1 MENEETTP
9 SPGVNFH
16 LSKWFLDFTGENG
29 EAMIFYAA
37 KLSWYGFSAS
47 YTSWLRYDPGTGVHL
62 KTRFSKV
69 QFPKLNGQLI
79 SWNDPKFG
87 VSGTWEALAAS
98 VQARIF
104 DSEEGYLDW
113 KCHQPASKVQ
123 LRINDRVL
131 EGRGYAEQLILTV
144 PPWKLDMDEL
154 RWGRFCSAENNMVW
168 IGLNGKEQR
177 QWLWLNGEKTENCIL
192 EEDCITIPDK
202 NLIVNLDRG
211 VTLEAEKKIF
221 NVVGKLIRYIPGLN
235 KVIPVSF
242 LMADEHKWLSR
253 GQLQKDGKILSEG
266 MAIHELVNFKPDE
279 P

>member
-9 SPGVNFH
+9 PPGVHFH

-29 EAMIFYAA
+29 EAMIFYSA
-37 KLSWYGFSAS
+37 KLFLHGFPAS
-47 YTSWLRYDPGTGVHL
+47 YTSWLRYDPVSGVHL
-62 KTRFSKV
+62 RSRFSKV
-69 QFPKLNGQLI
+69 HLPKLNGQLI
-79 SWNDPKFG
+79 SWNDPEFG
-87 VSGTWEALAAS
+87 VSGTWEALAGS

-104 DSEEGYLDW
+104 DSEEGFLDW
-113 KCHQPASKVQ
+113 NCHQPASKVQ

-131 EGRGYAEQLILTV
+131 EGRGYAEHLILTV

-168 IGLNGKEQR
+168 IGLSGKEQR
-177 QWLWLNGEKTENCIL
+177 QWLWLNGEKTESCIL
-192 EEDCITIPDK
+192 EDDCITIPDK

-242 LMADEHKWLSR
+242 LRTDEHKWLSR

-279 P
+279 Q